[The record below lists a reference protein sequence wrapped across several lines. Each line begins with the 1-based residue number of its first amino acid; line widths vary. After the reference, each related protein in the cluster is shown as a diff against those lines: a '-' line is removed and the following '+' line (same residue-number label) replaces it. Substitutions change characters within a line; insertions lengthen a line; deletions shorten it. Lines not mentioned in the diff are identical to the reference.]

1 MIYVREGNIPKKW
14 YNIVPDL
21 PYFPPYKLPNGEE
34 VREEHLY
41 RIFPRE
47 CVRQEFS
54 KERYTDIPEDL
65 MEAYERIGRP
75 TPLYRARRLEKALK
89 TPARIYYKREDLSP
103 TGSHKTNTAIAQ
115 AYYAMKEGVKR
126 LTTETGAGQWGS
138 ALAYSTAMMGIKA
151 LIFMVRVSYN
161 QKPYRKYVMKMYGA
175 DVVPSPSELTE
186 FGRRLL
192 KENPDHPGSLGV
204 AISEALEAAL
214 SDENTKYS
222 LGSVLNHVLIH
233 QSIIGQEAMEQL
245 SSIGEKPD
253 VLVGCVGGGSNF
265 AGLTYPFIGRMLRKE
280 CEKMDVIAV
289 EPTEVPSMTK
299 GEYRYDHADTA
310 AMTPLLKMFTL
321 GYNFVPPPIYA
332 GGLRY
337 HGLAPSLSVLVKEGI
352 VKPVAI
358 DQKESFSAAKLF
370 AETEGLIPAPETSH
384 AIAAVIRRAVEDR
397 EKGEEEVILFNYS
410 GHGLLDLEGYRVVL
424 SL

>member
-54 KERYTDIPEDL
+54 KERYIDIPEDL

-75 TPLYRARRLEKALK
+75 TPLYRAIRLEKALK

-115 AYYAMKEGVKR
+115 AYYAMKEEVKR

-265 AGLTYPFIGRMLRKE
+265 AGLTYPFIGEMLRKE
-280 CEKMDVIAV
+280 CEKWM
-289 EPTEVPSMTK
+289 
-299 GEYRYDHADTA
+299 
-310 AMTPLLKMFTL
+310 
-321 GYNFVPPPIYA
+321 
-332 GGLRY
+332 
-337 HGLAPSLSVLVKEGI
+337 
-352 VKPVAI
+352 
-358 DQKESFSAAKLF
+358 
-370 AETEGLIPAPETSH
+370 
-384 AIAAVIRRAVEDR
+384 
-397 EKGEEEVILFNYS
+397 
-410 GHGLLDLEGYRVVL
+410 
-424 SL
+424 